1 MIKITENKWRPFI
14 ELTLD
19 DPDPCTLYLDVTKR
33 PIIIQQPNCTS
44 ISFDEVTYLVK
55 ESAKDIIAAVDKLI
69 EDEQDKKAEEA
80 RQYMEATM
88 ARAAETK
95 KRLENK

>member
-14 ELTLD
+14 ELTLAD
-19 DPDPCTLYLDVTKR
+19 VEPCTMYLDVTKR
-33 PIIIQQPNCTS
+33 PIIIQQPRYTS
-44 ISFDEVTYLVK
+44 ISFDEITYCVK

-69 EDEQDKKAEEA
+69 EAEQDKKAEEA

-88 ARAAETK
+88 ARAAETAK
-95 KRLENK
+95 KLEK